1 MLSTTFP
8 VRCAVA
14 PHELLPIIPPSV
26 QFMCV
31 DGFGPKLRPVVDS
44 WSLSTSSTM
53 PGSTTQVR
61 AALSTDNS
69 RWQYF
74 DQSSTTAVLVHCP
87 ARLVPPPRDRT
98 GAPCSRHTATAS
110 AAASTVCGTTT
121 PIGTCRKFDPSVEY
135 AARLP
140 ASNLTSPSTRSS
152 RSRSS
157 RSGPMTL
164 SGGLAGAGWVAFIG
178 LRTARRRRRPAC
190 RVPIRSSHRPS
201 HRLGF
206 AGTLLGPLPGKA
218 LFYRETTYLR
228 LTFIQR

>member
-69 RWQYF
+69 RWQYL

-98 GAPCSRHTATAS
+98 GAPCARHTATAS

-152 RSRSS
+152 SSRSS
-157 RSGPMTL
+157 CTGSGQLVGSGP
-164 SGGLAGAGWVAFIG
+164 GAGAVVFIVCGQLPRWV
-178 LRTARRRRRPAC
+178 TRPPAPVTC
-190 RVPIRSSHRPS
+190 LASATRWGAS
-201 HRLGF
+201 L
-206 AGTLLGPLPGKA
+206 
-218 LFYRETTYLR
+218 
-228 LTFIQR
+228 